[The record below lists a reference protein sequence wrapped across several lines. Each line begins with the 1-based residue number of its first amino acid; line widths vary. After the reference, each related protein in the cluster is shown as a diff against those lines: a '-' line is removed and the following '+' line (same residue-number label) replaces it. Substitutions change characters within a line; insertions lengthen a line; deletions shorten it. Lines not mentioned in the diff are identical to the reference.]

1 MMYMKD
7 VSTKDSKKNV
17 QCSFIQQHVKL
28 SQHFHKG
35 VYSILIFF
43 FQITDK
49 NIKPCYENLHIISFR
64 DPHFRKIFRNV
75 TN

>member
-1 MMYMKD
+1 MYMKD

-35 VYSILIFF
+35 V
-43 FQITDK
+43 QITDK